1 MHNYPRVIPRDLFNE
16 SKLLQQLG
24 FLCLAIHDRKITRLE
39 VMDTG
44 EPFDIQLSD
53 SGELSVTNLEFLR
66 PNFRQGEETIRFWTN
81 YNSRTKNPL
90 LFENPRTGDPDYVF
104 DDNGEFTSRF
114 FEQFN

>member
-1 MHNYPRVIPRDLFNE
+1 MRNYQRVIPRDLFNE

-24 FLCLAIHDRKITRLE
+24 FLCLAIHDWKLSRLKFE
-39 VMDTG
+39 DTG
-44 EPFDIQLSD
+44 NRFDIQLSD
-53 SGELSVTNLEFLR
+53 EGELSVTNLTFLR
-66 PNFRQGEETIRFWTN
+66 GEEAIRFWIN

-104 DDNGEFTSRF
+104 DDQGEFTSRF